1 MTKKTTMTWDEEPIE
16 GKFKTTI
23 NPGDQVWTF
32 TGVYGG
38 RSISVNKGIFKGVRR
53 TRVKYGYHGDSFR
66 ENVEYIVERAD
77 GSLTRIQYASNIGA
91 NSLTLEQLDGH
102 CV

>member
-1 MTKKTTMTWDEEPIE
+1 MIKKTTMTWNEEAIT
-16 GKFKTTI
+16 GKFEAQI

-53 TRVKYGYHGDSFR
+53 TRTKYGYYGDSYR

-91 NSLTLEQLDGH
+91 SSLTLEQLDGH
-102 CV
+102 TV